1 MTTTNKFNQLKAQLE
16 GDLFFDNIQRVLYST
31 DASQYKEMPLAVTKP
46 KNKND
51 IKKIIAF
58 ARENNTNIIPRG
70 AGTSLAGQVVG
81 NGIVVDVSKYM
92 NKILE
97 FNKDKNYVIVE
108 PGVVLAELNQ
118 LKGSIK

>member
-16 GDLFFDNIQRVLYST
+16 GDLFIDNVQRVLYST

-46 KNKND
+46 KNKDD

-58 ARENNTNIIPRG
+58 ARENNTSIIPRG

-81 NGIVVDVSKYM
+81 SGIVVD
-92 NKILE
+92 
-97 FNKDKNYVIVE
+97 
-108 PGVVLAELNQ
+108 
-118 LKGSIK
+118 